1 MFGRKNSPDDQVPE
15 PPTPPTESVADPR
28 APKGR
33 PTPTRKEAEARRREV
48 RRIPAD
54 PKAAKKAEKLRA
66 RKERSQA
73 RAAMMSGDER
83 YLPPRDQGPV
93 KAFARDFI
101 DCRWRLSEFFVFL
114 AIGILIAAF
123 IRNPQVQATVSLLWF
138 LVTAL
143 VALELVWVLT
153 RLSGNLKERWPE
165 KNDRKGALFYA
176 GMRALQIRKLR
187 IPPPRIKV
195 GEKPQ

>member
-1 MFGRKNSPDDQVPE
+1 
-15 PPTPPTESVADPR
+15 
-28 APKGR
+28 
-33 PTPTRKEAEARRREV
+33 
-48 RRIPAD
+48 
-54 PKAAKKAEKLRA
+54 
-66 RKERSQA
+66 
-73 RAAMMSGDER
+73 MMSGDER

-101 DCRWRLSEFFVFL
+101 DSRWRLSEFFVFM

-138 LVTAL
+138 LITGL

-153 RLSGNLKERWPE
+153 RLSGNLKERWPQ
-165 KNDRKGALFYA
+165 KADRKGALFYA
-176 GMRALQIRKLR
+176 AMRALQIRKLR
-187 IPPPRIKV
+187 IPPPRVKV